1 MRIFSSRHLP
11 LLGNYLFLVYPLLAE
26 FVKTGQKQSLLRKLM
41 HKIYNFKQYFAH
53 VSFWTFPLYNI
64 SSEKDPFIA
73 LGLTGWKLEIVKHVK
88 EDGHRQEQ
96 WLKEIAVVWG
106 KIKED
111 VETIKIQT
119 PTSSKT
125 TMYISFL
132 YQSLMINRTY
142 N

>member
-1 MRIFSSRHLP
+1 
-11 LLGNYLFLVYPLLAE
+11 
-26 FVKTGQKQSLLRKLM
+26 M
-41 HKIYNFKQYFAH
+41 HKIYNLKQYFAH
-53 VSFWTFPLYNI
+53 ASFWTFPLYDI
-64 SSEKDPFIA
+64 SSEKDLFIA

-119 PTSSKT
+119 PTSSKKKEKNNV
-125 TMYISFL
+125 YFFFVSKFDDKQNI
-132 YQSLMINRTY
+132 
-142 N
+142 